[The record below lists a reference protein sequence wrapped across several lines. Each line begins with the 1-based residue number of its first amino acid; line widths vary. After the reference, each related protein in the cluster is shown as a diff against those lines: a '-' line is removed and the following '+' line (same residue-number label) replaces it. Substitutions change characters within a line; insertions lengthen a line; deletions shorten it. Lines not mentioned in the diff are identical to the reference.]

1 MVLFEQAFYFFF
13 MNNTIVLQSTVFI
26 TGIIIIISLLH
37 LVKKNGGIL
46 TGVFYFA
53 NFPDNAIRYNIF
65 SSALPMVYLFVGGAF
80 AAYVLGKVMNI
91 IR

>member
-1 MVLFEQAFYFFF
+1 MSFS
-13 MNNTIVLQSTVFI
+13 LQI
-26 TGIIIIISLLH
+26 PQIMQ
-37 LVKKNGGIL
+37 
-46 TGVFYFA
+46 YA
-53 NFPDNAIRYNIF
+53 YNIF